1 MASEAFGETSRE
13 TLQCKINP
21 YPLYIHINNLLSF
34 IEILGLGESKA
45 GPYEKIMKLVHEYQ
59 IARTLYNESAV
70 DGPMREKEVRYYVCS
85 VFFHHWFLKN
95 LDNTPN
101 PSFGALEALTRADVA
116 EAQGYR
122 ALQWI
127 AASFKEKQ
135 YGGLR

>member
-1 MASEAFGETSRE
+1 
-13 TLQCKINP
+13 
-21 YPLYIHINNLLSF
+21 
-34 IEILGLGESKA
+34 
-45 GPYEKIMKLVHEYQ
+45 
-59 IARTLYNESAV
+59 
-70 DGPMREKEVRYYVCS
+70 MREKEVRYYVCS